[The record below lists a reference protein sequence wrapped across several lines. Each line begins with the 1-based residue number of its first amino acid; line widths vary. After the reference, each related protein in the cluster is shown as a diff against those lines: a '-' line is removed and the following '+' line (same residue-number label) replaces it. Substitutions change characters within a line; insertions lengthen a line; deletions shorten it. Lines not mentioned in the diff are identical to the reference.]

1 MTAAAGRAG
10 SAFPLPLALLT
21 AAQMREAERLTVAAG
36 TPEAVLMERAGA
48 AVAAAVARRWPPG
61 RVLVLCGPGNN
72 GGDGL
77 AVARLLA
84 EQGWEAGVALLGR
97 PQGAAAAMLAA
108 WQGPVVPLT
117 RARIAALE
125 TPDLAVD
132 ALFGTG
138 LARDLTGEAAAVLQA
153 VACPLVAVDIPS
165 GVDSDS
171 GVLRGAAARAAL
183 TVTFCRARPGQLLMP
198 GRALCGEL
206 VVADIGIADE
216 TVAAIAPRQ
225 ARNGPDLWRR
235 RWPWPRDDD
244 HKHRRGH
251 LAVAGGGVASSGA
264 ARLAARAGLRIGAG
278 LVTCAV
284 PPAALTVYAAHHS
297 AVMNAPLASPSDF
310 PALLKERRVA
320 AAVLGP
326 GQGIA
331 DATRETVVQALA
343 TGVPLVLDADALTVF
358 QARPDEL
365 FARLHP
371 ACVLTPHE
379 GEFARLFARGGDRLG
394 DVRAAARRAGCTVV
408 LKGPG
413 TTIAR
418 PDGMAAIDDHGS
430 PFLATAGSG
439 DVLAGFVAGL
449 LAQGVAG
456 FDAAAMA
463 VWLHGDIARR
473 LGPGLIAEDL
483 PEAVPAALRRLL
495 RGHRRRTGRRAKRQ
509 GSADGDGQ
517 GGR

>member
-1 MTAAAGRAG
+1 MTAAAGRAAG
-10 SAFPLPLALLT
+10 DAFPLALLT

-48 AVAAAVARRWPPG
+48 AIAEAIARRWPPG

-77 AVARLLA
+77 VVARLLA
-84 EQGWEAGVALLGR
+84 EKGWEASVALLGR
-97 PQGAAAAMLAA
+97 PRGAAAAMLAA
-108 WQGPVVPLT
+108 WQGPVAPLT
-117 RARIAALE
+117 RARIAALDA
-125 TPDLAVD
+125 PDLVVD

-138 LARDLTGEAAAVLQA
+138 LARDLAGEAAAVLQT

-171 GVLRGAAARAAL
+171 GALRGAARRAAL

-216 TVAAIAPRQ
+216 TVAAVAPRQ
-225 ARNGPDLWRR
+225 AQNGPALW

-297 AVMNAPLASPSDF
+297 AVMNAALASPSDF
-310 PALLKERRVA
+310 PALLRERRMA

-326 GQGIA
+326 GQGVT

-358 QARPDEL
+358 QACPDEL

-379 GEFARLFARGGDRLG
+379 GEFTRLFARGDDRLG

-418 PDGMAAIDDHGS
+418 PDGMAVIDAHGS

-495 RGHRRRTGRRAKRQ
+495 RGPRRRARRQ
-509 GSADGDGQ
+509 GSDDGRGQ